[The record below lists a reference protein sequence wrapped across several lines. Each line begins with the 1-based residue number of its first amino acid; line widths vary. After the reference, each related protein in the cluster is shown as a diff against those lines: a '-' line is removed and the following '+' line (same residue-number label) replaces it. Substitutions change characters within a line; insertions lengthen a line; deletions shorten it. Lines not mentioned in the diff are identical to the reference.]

1 MKKVSTIEISD
12 ISAPAY
18 SVLSVLFSNMTQKS
32 ILLLENLHQLDNFNT
47 GFGFLLSF

>member
-18 SVLSVLFSNMTQKS
+18 SVLFSNMTQKS